1 MMEGRTKKRWKEQGR
16 DLWSY
21 TPTPYSHTKPYLKRK
36 YRTYKQERNSYG

>member
-21 TPTPYSHTKPYLKRK
+21 TPTPYSHTNLTLENIEPL
-36 YRTYKQERNSYG
+36 KQERNSYG